1 MAGRFLSG
9 FAGLYGILLPL
20 YVGEIASKEIRGRL
34 LSLYQ
39 IILSLGESFVFA
51 VGHFA
56 SFTVLNIV
64 CATIPLIYFMAFI
77 TLPESPI
84 FLVIHCVINLEQLIT
99 YLISLRSV
107 KRRLMKPSDLFSCC
121 VAGTMITKRK

>member
-1 MAGRFLSG
+1 MTGRFLSG

-56 SFTVLNIV
+56 SFTILNIICV
-64 CATIPLIYFMAFI
+64 TIPLIYFLAFLR
-77 TLPESPI
+77 LPESPV
-84 FLVIHCVINLEQLIT
+84 FLVS
-99 YLISLRSV
+99 YY
-107 KRRLMKPSDLFSCC
+107 
-121 VAGTMITKRK
+121 